1 MKPVA
6 REPGEVVVKSL
17 RLVFHDNDGSGGPSG
32 GSRCGGFGEFVEEGL
47 AVLVCWRENRCGE
60 FEIVFESVGEGEEV
74 TDVVVVQDEPCDGDG
89 DGFLIDGR
97 VGEELEVGGVDGC
110 ASGGCDLVGLLIE
123 GGEVERAGPTAC

>member
-17 RLVFHDNDGSGGPSG
+17 RLVFDDNDGSGGPSG

-60 FEIVFESVGEGEEV
+60 LEIVFESVGEGEEV

-97 VGEELEVGGVDGC
+97 VGEELEVGGVDRC
-110 ASGGCDLVGLLIE
+110 ARGGCDLVGLLIE
-123 GGEVERAGPTAC
+123 GSEVERAGPTAC

>member
-17 RLVFHDNDGSGGPSG
+17 RLVFDNNDGSGGPSG
-32 GSRCGGFGEFVEEGL
+32 VGCCDGFGQFVEEGL
-47 AVLVCWRENRCGE
+47 AVLVCRRENRCGE
-60 FEIVFESVGEGEEV
+60 LKIVLESVGEGEEV
-74 TDVVVVQDEPCDGDG
+74 TDVVVVQDEACDGDG
-89 DGFLIDGR
+89 DRFLIDGR

-123 GGEVERAGPTAC
+123 GSEVERAGPTAC